1 MKPKPIEKQQ
11 AIVLRKQGH
20 SLQEVSIKLGI
31 SKGTA
36 SLWLRRTPLS
46 VSAKERIQKKRD
58 EGSQKSRVTLNNRT
72 NERLTEAFG
81 FAQKILKNISD
92 TADNSRLYC
101 ALLYWCEG
109 EKSKN
114 DKSLF
119 FTNSDPL
126 LVKSFLKH
134 LRKGFEIDE
143 TKFRICVHLHSY
155 HDAKKQLFLWS
166 QVTAVPLT
174 QFIKPYQKLNSG
186 KNKKVGYAG
195 CASVRY
201 HDVRIA
207 RQVQA
212 VARAFL
218 NK

>member
-11 AIVLRKQGH
+11 AIILRKHGH
-20 SLQEVSIKLGI
+20 SLQEISIQLGI

-36 SLWLRRTPLS
+36 SIWLQHTPLS
-46 VSAKERIQKKRD
+46 AIAQERIQKKRD
-58 EGSQKSRVTLNNRT
+58 EGSRKSRATLNGRT
-72 NERLTEAFG
+72 NKRLTEAFD
-81 FAQKILKNISD
+81 FARKTLGKISS
-92 TADNSRLYC
+92 TADSSRLYC
-101 ALLYWCEG
+101 ALFYWCEG

-143 TKFRICVHLHSY
+143 TKFRVCVHLHSY
-155 HDAKKQLFLWS
+155 HDAQKQLLFWS
-166 QVTAVPLT
+166 QITSIPLA

-212 VARAFL
+212 IARAFL

>member
-1 MKPKPIEKQQ
+1 MRPKSVEKQQ
-11 AIVLRKQGH
+11 AVILRKQGC
-20 SLQEVSIKLGI
+20 SLQEISIKLGV

-36 SLWLRRTPLS
+36 SIWLQRTPLS
-46 VSAKERIQKKRD
+46 ARARERIQKRRD
-58 EGSQKSRVTLNNRT
+58 EGSRKSRATLNSRT
-72 NERLTEAFG
+72 NKRLTEALG
-81 FAQKILKNISD
+81 FAQKTLGNIAD
-92 TADNSRLYC
+92 TVDNSRLYC

-126 LVKSFLKH
+126 LVKLFLKH
-134 LRKGFEIDE
+134 LRKGYAIEE
-143 TKFRICVHLHSY
+143 QKFRVCIHLHSY
-155 HDAKKQLFLWS
+155 HDSKKQLLFWS
-166 QVTAVPLT
+166 QVTNIPLT

-186 KNKKVGYAG
+186 KNKRVGYAG

-207 RQVQA
+207 RQIIA
-212 VARAFL
+212 IARVFL

>member
-11 AIVLRKQGH
+11 AIILRKHGH
-20 SLQEVSIKLGI
+20 SLQEISIQLGI

-36 SLWLRRTPLS
+36 SLWLQHTPLS
-46 VSAKERIQKKRD
+46 ARAQKRIQKKRD
-58 EGSQKSRVTLNNRT
+58 EGSRKSRITLNDRT
-72 NERLTEAFG
+72 HKRLTEASG
-81 FAQKILKNISD
+81 FAQKTLGNISD
-92 TADNSRLYC
+92 TVDNSRLYC

-134 LRKGFEIDE
+134 FRKGFEIDE
-143 TKFRICVHLHSY
+143 TKFRVCVHLHSY
-155 HDAKKQLFLWS
+155 HDSQKQLLFWS
-166 QVTAVPLT
+166 QITSIPLA
-174 QFIKPYQKLNSG
+174 QFIKPYQKSNSG

>member
-1 MKPKPIEKQQ
+1 MKPKLIEKRQ
-11 AIVLRKQGH
+11 AITLRERGH
-20 SLQEVSIKLGI
+20 SLQEISVKLGI

-36 SLWLRRTPLS
+36 SLWLQHTPLS
-46 VSAKERIQKKRD
+46 VRAQERIQKRRD
-58 EGSQKSRVTLNNRT
+58 EGSRKSRATLNDRT
-72 NERLTEAFG
+72 HKRLTEAFG
-81 FAQKILKNISD
+81 FAQKTLGNISD
-92 TADNSRLYC
+92 TTDSSRLYC

-126 LVKSFLKH
+126 LVKFFLKH
-134 LRKGFEIDE
+134 FRKGFEIDE
-143 TKFRICVHLHSY
+143 TKFRVCVHLHSY
-155 HDAKKQLFLWS
+155 HDAKRQLLFWS
-166 QVTAVPLT
+166 QITNIPLA
-174 QFIKPYQKLNSG
+174 QFIKPYQKSNSG
-186 KNKKVGYAG
+186 KNKRAGYAG

-212 VARAFL
+212 IARAFL